1 MLTQLALRPVAWLPD
16 LWACLP
22 IRSSGLNHA
31 CLSPLSMLAQL
42 AHHPSICLPHI
53 CGHDMTPPF
62 PVVQLSGMLASLSN
76 VCWSFP
82 LSMHVPLTV
91 AFVTVRACVLVI
103 IDIEPLTH
111 LIPMEDLEACLNIL
125 RGHCSVYLGCPFS
138 LLPTVAI
145 GTRYNLTCI
154 PPVSGPVFLTIV
166 PSHFFF
172 LNITEYSPMPP

>member
-1 MLTQLALRPVAWLPD
+1 MLTPPALHHL
-16 LWACLP
+16 ACLP
-22 IRSSGLNHA
+22 DVWA
-31 CLSPLSMLAQL
+31 CVPNW
-42 AHHPSICLPHI
+42 
-53 CGHDMTPPF
+53 HDMTPPF

-125 RGHCSVYLGCPFS
+125 RGHCSFYLGCPFS

>member
-1 MLTQLALRPVAWLPD
+1 MRTQLALRPVAWLPD

-22 IRSSGLNHA
+22 NWYFAPWHGCRICGHAYPSGPQ
-31 CLSPLSMLAQL
+31 PLSMLAQL

-91 AFVTVRACVLVI
+91 AFVTVCACFLVI

-111 LIPMEDLEACLNIL
+111 LIPMEDLQACLNIL
-125 RGHCSVYLGCPFS
+125 RGHCSFYLGCPFS

-145 GTRYNLTCI
+145 DTRYNLTCI

-172 LNITEYSPMPP
+172 F